1 MRKTIIIDDR
11 LDRRKLHLSKSSL
24 SELEVLEKKRLLTN
38 SIGIDSYDDLDKVFG
53 NYDLIAVHRTY
64 LAKTGMLNT
73 INSYIN
79 RTKKFLI
86 VFSGGIS
93 VNEVINGG
101 HRLNIDASDFYTAKL
116 PKFINDFGNEKSSLR
131 APLLQFLHGD
141 SWRLSLLLQYRYI
154 LWKHGDE
161 DFYDDEIDRRIADN
175 LQEILWDGNE
185 DISIEEVNLEI
196 EKEKERRINS

>member
-1 MRKTIIIDDR
+1 MRKTLIIDDR
-11 LDRRKLHLSKSSL
+11 PERIKIHLTTGSL
-24 SELEVLEKKRLLTN
+24 SELNILEKNGLLTY
-38 SIGIDSYDDLDKVFG
+38 SIGIDPSGDIVKALESF
-53 NYDLIAVHRTY
+53 DLIAVHRTY
-64 LAKTGMLNT
+64 LIKADMLNT

-79 RTKKFLI
+79 STKKYLI

-116 PKFINDFGNEKSSLR
+116 PRFIYDYGNEKSSLK

-154 LWKHGDE
+154 LWKHGDK
-161 DFYDDEIDRRIADN
+161 DFYDDEIDRNIADN